1 MLVIDRNHIP
11 ENPNL
16 EEGAVL
22 LIDKPYGITSFLA
35 VKKVKRLFKNKVKK
49 VGHAGTLDPLASG
62 LLIIC
67 VGKYTKK
74 ITLFQDMMKTYT
86 GEMKLGATTPS
97 YDLETEVDQRFPEVD
112 FNLEELQS
120 KTAEFTGHQKQRP
133 PDFSAVR
140 VDGKRAYEL
149 ARKGVK
155 ADIKEKD
162 IFIEKFIIDNYHD
175 EVASFEVNC
184 SKGTYIRSL
193 VHDYGKRLENGAYL
207 QNLRRTRIGEY
218 KVEDAFEPEEL
229 YKHYEHLL
237 SSNEGL

>member
-35 VKKVKRLFKNKVKK
+35 VKKVKRLFKNRVKK

-67 VGKYTKK
+67 VGKYTKR
-74 ITLFQDMMKTYT
+74 ISSFQDMMKTYT

-97 YDLETEVDQRFPEVD
+97 FDLETEVDQSFPDVN
-112 FNLEELQS
+112 FSLEDLQAM
-120 KTAEFTGHQKQRP
+120 TTEFTGHQKQRP

-162 IFIEKFIIDNYHD
+162 VFIEKFSIDHYQD
-175 EVASFEVNC
+175 EVANFEVCC

-193 VHDYGKRLENGAYL
+193 VHDFGKSLNNGAYL
-207 QNLRRTRIGEY
+207 QNLRRTKIGEY
-218 KVEDAFEPEEL
+218 QVENAFEPEEL